1 MASVDQLVSASG
13 NGQVAVIPVKARI
26 PQHVVYRSLVSE
38 TVMLNVQTGK
48 YYGLNQTAGRMLELL
63 ERGREFDAIV
73 TQLATEF
80 EAPEDTIR
88 NDFLALCTDLAEK
101 GLIEIESAPAGE
113 RD

>member
-1 MASVDQLVSASG
+1 MASLDQLVSAPGDG
-13 NGQVAVIPVKARI
+13 NVTVSPMRARI

-63 ERGREFDAIV
+63 ERGSDLDAIF

-80 EAPEDTIR
+80 EAPEETVR
-88 NDFLALCTDLAEK
+88 QDFLALCADLAEK
-101 GLIEIESAPAGE
+101 GLIELERPAPSE
-113 RD
+113 PS